1 MNFPDLKNP
10 YHFLATLGGVGLL
23 PVAPGTFG
31 SLFAALLFVFLAH
44 FINMTLATLFITVLA
59 IWICETISKD
69 LQIKDHKAIVI
80 DELVGMWISLLP
92 TLFLASQNQRLTYT
106 IVAIFV
112 FRFFDITKPRPISY
126 FDKKFKN
133 GFGIVFDDV
142 LAGIF
147 TIFVACF
154 LSLFL
159 FS

>member
-23 PVAPGTFG
+23 PFAPGTFG
-31 SLFAALLFVFLAH
+31 SLCAALLFVFLAH

-112 FRFFDITKPRPISY
+112 FRFFDITKPIPISY